1 MHTDPRQVQPPG
13 DRDQAHQA
21 HWKCLPLIF
30 SVSLECWNLIVSDRA
45 QVWLTCADISF
56 ALKERWVAHGI
67 EEKMDSPASER
78 TDGSTQG
85 AGLAEG
91 PLLGLISPTPCCMS
105 SGFPED
111 KAA

>member
-1 MHTDPRQVQPPG
+1 MV
-13 DRDQAHQA
+13 
-21 HWKCLPLIF
+21 
-30 SVSLECWNLIVSDRA
+30 VSNRA
-45 QVWLTCADISF
+45 QVWLTCANVSF
-56 ALKERWVAHGI
+56 AFMEGWVAHRI
-67 EEKMDSPASER
+67 KEKMDSPASER

-91 PLLGLISPTPCCMS
+91 SLLGLISPAPCCTS